1 MDTVHVGPAPRI
13 AVSVVGEGPLL
24 LFLHGIRGSRRNW
37 SQQIEF
43 FSRKFKAAAWD
54 ARGYGESDDYDGPLQ
69 FDEHFSADV
78 LRVADHFGA
87 KKMHL
92 VGLSMGGRIARN
104 FALRH
109 PERLHSLVLA
119 GTSPGF
125 DALSG
130 DEVKRFVAERRNT
143 TPEGVRRLLGSRAVS
158 GAYENLMDSVKRVH
172 PESLV
177 KTLEA
182 SVSQDR
188 AAPIENIKVP
198 TLVLTGDEDTLYAP
212 QISKDMA
219 RRIPNATLVVMK
231 GVGHLSNLEQ
241 PEEFNQAVLEFL
253 QRQEKR
259 S

>member
-1 MDTVHVGPAPRI
+1 
-13 AVSVVGEGPLL
+13 LL

-37 SQQIEF
+37 TRQLEF
-43 FSRKFKAAAWD
+43 FSRHFRAAAWD
-54 ARGYGESDDYDGPLQ
+54 ARGYGDSDDYDGPLQ
-69 FDEHFSADV
+69 FDQHFSADV
-78 LRVADHFGA
+78 LRIADHFGA

-125 DALSG
+125 NALSG
-130 DEVKRFVAERRNT
+130 DEVKRFVTERRNA
-143 TPEGVRRLLGSRAVS
+143 TPESVRRLLGSRAAPD
-158 GAYENLMDSVKRVH
+158 AYERLMDSVKRVH
-172 PESLV
+172 QESFL

-182 SVSQDR
+182 SVAQDR
-188 AAPIENIKVP
+188 AAPIEQIRAP
-198 TLVLTGDEDTLYAP
+198 TLVVTGDEDTLYAP
-212 QISKDMA
+212 SISREMA
-219 RRIPNATLVVMK
+219 RRIPGAELVVMK

-241 PEEFNQAVLEFL
+241 PDEFNQAVLQFL
-253 QRQEKR
+253 KKQEKH